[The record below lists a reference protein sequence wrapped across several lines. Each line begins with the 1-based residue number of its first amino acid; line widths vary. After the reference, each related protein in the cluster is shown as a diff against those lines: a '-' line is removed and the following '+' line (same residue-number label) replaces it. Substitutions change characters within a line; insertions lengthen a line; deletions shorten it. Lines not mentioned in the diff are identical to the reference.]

1 MQGAPESTEYAF
13 DPKPESP
20 TISQHITKSTGEA
33 TPAPEYGFQVRVQKD
48 TEGAITGAQIKPGAL
63 YLNGHL
69 LGKYPQGG
77 SSGSSWVQLT
87 QTSGE
92 VWLNVHFDKEAQLTG
107 VDVSGIPGPVYPIP
121 LLDYTPGPH
130 PDVNFDY
137 TFLIADIEDD
147 QVTQYALG
155 MIQIPVFGG
164 TFYPYGPA

>member
-1 MQGAPESTEYAF
+1 MQGAPESTEYTF

-20 TISQHITKSTGEA
+20 TISQHITTATGEA

-63 YLNGHL
+63 YLNGNL

-92 VWLNVHFDKEAQLTG
+92 VWLNVHFDQDAKLTG
-107 VDVSGIPGPVYPIP
+107 VDVSGIPGTVYPIR
-121 LLDYTPGPH
+121 LAEEKPG
-130 PDVNFDY
+130 VNFDY
-137 TFLIADIEDD
+137 SFLIADIEDD